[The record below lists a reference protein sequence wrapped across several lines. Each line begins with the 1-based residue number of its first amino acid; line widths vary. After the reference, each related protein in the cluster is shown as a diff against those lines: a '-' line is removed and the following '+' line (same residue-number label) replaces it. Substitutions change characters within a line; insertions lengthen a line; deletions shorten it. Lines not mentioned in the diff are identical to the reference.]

1 MKDKYTNFAALADAE
16 PGAFSITALDRGS
29 TACVIAPHGGK
40 IEPGTSELARAVA
53 SDTWSLY
60 LFEGRKNSGNRDL
73 HITST
78 NFDEPRGDALV
89 RKSEVAIAFHGC
101 SGEGETIFLGGRH
114 QQLIEKMAKNL
125 LDIGFAVARH
135 NDLDLQGINI
145 ANICNRGQSGMGVQF
160 EMTIALRDRL
170 KIPERNSERPNLSDF
185 VDAIRWAF

>member
-1 MKDKYTNFAALADAE
+1 MKDKSINFAALADAE
-16 PGAFSITALDRGS
+16 PDAFSITALDRGS
-29 TACVIAPHGGK
+29 DVCVIAPHGGK

-78 NFDEPRGDALV
+78 TFNEPRGDALV

-101 SGEGETIFLGGRH
+101 SGEGETIFLGGLHKR
-114 QQLIEKMAKNL
+114 LIEKMGKNL
-125 LDIGFAVARH
+125 LDAGFAVARH
-135 NDLDLQGINI
+135 NDPDLQGINI
-145 ANICNRGQSGMGVQF
+145 ANICNRCQSGMGVQF

-170 KIPERNSERPNLSDF
+170 KNPERNSEHPNLSDL
-185 VDAIRWAF
+185 VDAIRRAI